1 MTSSI
6 NKENLCKV
14 EKAMKPILFTL
25 FGLTIYGY
33 GLMIAI
39 GIISGILLL
48 SYRAKEKGYNE
59 DNILNMAIF
68 AVIGGI
74 LGGKILYLITDYKVI
89 AEDPSIIIKN
99 FGEGFVVYGSI
110 IGGVIAVYI
119 YCKNKKW
126 HLWSIVDLVI
136 PSVALGQAFG
146 RIGCFLAG
154 CCYGAATNLP
164 IGVEFSNSPFA
175 PSGVHLHPTQL
186 YSSAFNFLLTFFL
199 LWYDKKKKREGS
211 TFGLYLIVYSI
222 GRFFVEFIRDDPRGN
237 VGILSTSQFI
247 AIITLILG
255 LLIFYFQRNKGRV
268 NNIEEK

>member
-1 MTSSI
+1 
-6 NKENLCKV
+6 
-14 EKAMKPILFTL
+14 MKPVLFKI
-25 FGLTIYGY
+25 FGLDIYGY

-39 GIISGILLL
+39 GIIAGILLL
-48 SYRAKEKGYNE
+48 SYRAKKKGYDE
-59 DNILNMAIF
+59 DSILNMAIF

-110 IGGVIAVYI
+110 IGGAIAVYF

-126 HLWSIVDLVI
+126 DMWSIVDLVI

-154 CCYGAATNLP
+154 CCYGAVTNCP
-164 IGVEFSNSPFA
+164 ISVEFHNSPFA
-175 PSGVHLHPTQL
+175 PFGVHLHPTQL
-186 YSSAFNFLLTFFL
+186 YSSAFNFLLTIFL
-199 LWYDKKKKREGS
+199 LWYDKNKKREGR
-211 TFGLYLIVYSI
+211 TFALYLIIYSI

-247 AIITLILG
+247 AIFTLVLG
-255 LLIFYFQRNKGRV
+255 LLIFYFQKNKGSV
-268 NNIEEK
+268 NDVEEK

>member
-1 MTSSI
+1 
-6 NKENLCKV
+6 
-14 EKAMKPILFTL
+14 MKPVLFNI
-25 FGLTIYGY
+25 FGLDIYGY

-39 GIISGILLL
+39 GIIAGILLL
-48 SYRAKEKGYNE
+48 SYRAKAKGYDE
-59 DNILNMAIF
+59 DSILNMAIF

-110 IGGVIAVYI
+110 IGGALAVYF
-119 YCKNKKW
+119 YCRHKKW
-126 HLWSIVDLVI
+126 NVLSIVDLVA

-154 CCYGAATNLP
+154 CCYGAATNCFL
-164 IGVEFSNSPFA
+164 GVEFHNSLFA
-175 PSGVHLHPTQL
+175 PSGVSIHPTQL

-211 TFGLYLIVYSI
+211 TFALYLIIYSV

-247 AIITLILG
+247 AIITLVLG
-255 LLIFYFQRNKGRV
+255 LLIFYFLRNKGSV
-268 NNIEEK
+268 NDIEEK